1 MAKRKASAKPRKI
14 GVSEAF
20 NPLYQPKTTPKTKGY
35 KTISQIAKINK
46 AKGLPTKTVVDP
58 KTGRRKPVK

>member
-1 MAKRKASAKPRKI
+1 M
-14 GVSEAF
+14 
-20 NPLYQPKTTPKTKGY
+20 
-35 KTISQIAKINK
+35 SQIAKMNK